1 MSQGCHC
8 EEKFSKIYISF
19 VLIPNVWMTSFC
31 HLSSFEKRLVTLG
44 PCPEIPRSVPNQNS
58 RLVVVAVSWP
68 ASCVCKFLPCLWVK
82 VVSMFRL
89 GGAPEPNADCT
100 SIKAL
105 PAITEGTAASTLDPG
120 AQLFHIKDRHA
131 LHGMWARSD
140 V

>member
-1 MSQGCHC
+1 
-8 EEKFSKIYISF
+8 
-19 VLIPNVWMTSFC
+19 
-31 HLSSFEKRLVTLG
+31 
-44 PCPEIPRSVPNQNS
+44 
-58 RLVVVAVSWP
+58 
-68 ASCVCKFLPCLWVK
+68 
-82 VVSMFRL
+82 MFRL